1 VMLQIVVEVA
11 GTVCDADCSIFSQT
25 VNRQRTAVS
34 DAYFRREPPIRATCV
49 TGAANLAS
57 AICYMAARRQSLA
70 SQAEAPLMGPARA
83 RGLETIALDVCAR
96 TYRHL
101 ASTACDVDSAF
112 PRGALC
118 NSIAI
123 VRTGLGGVARTVCP
137 AIACVPYP
145 CCTFVWRSG

>member
-1 VMLQIVVEVA
+1 MMLQIVVEVA

-34 DAYFRREPPIRATCV
+34 DAYFRREPPIRA

-96 TYRHL
+96 T
-101 ASTACDVDSAF
+101 
-112 PRGALC
+112 
-118 NSIAI
+118 
-123 VRTGLGGVARTVCP
+123 
-137 AIACVPYP
+137 
-145 CCTFVWRSG
+145 